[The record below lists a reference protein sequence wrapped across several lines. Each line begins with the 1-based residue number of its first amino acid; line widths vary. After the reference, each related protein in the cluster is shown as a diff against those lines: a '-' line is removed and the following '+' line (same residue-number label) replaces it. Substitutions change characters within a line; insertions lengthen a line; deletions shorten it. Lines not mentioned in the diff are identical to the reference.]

1 MWGGQSW
8 PGSPLGTAFS
18 RLVLV
23 ALLAL
28 IGRAQPNQ
36 PPPGTGIVLRSTT
49 QEVLLDFIARDKHH
63 RLVTN
68 LRPNEVEILED
79 GVRQKARSFQYRGG
93 QDQTQETGPAAPAAG
108 AASTYSP
115 LRDINVVSLVFEG
128 MSAQSRRRATLAA
141 KAFLGS
147 ELRPNTYIGVFTL
160 NHRLALL
167 QQYTHDLN
175 LLNQAVDRE
184 AGAASQ
190 AFMKDMQ
197 TQVAILN
204 SLASGGGFN
213 AMQPGSAD
221 EKGAISTSSHSDAAA
236 AALQRKMASLT
247 LAILSSQVG
256 NLSIDGLHQL
266 IRGQAHLPGRKT
278 VVYFSE
284 GLILPPEQPERF
296 RALISD
302 ANRANIAFYTVDAS
316 GLDTVSRVSEARTIH
331 EALSSEEEGGP
342 GGADLATNYQ
352 ENLHSL
358 AEDTGGFAIENS
370 NDMRLPLRRVMEEVR
385 SHYELAYAPAST
397 NYDGHF
403 RTIEVR
409 TTRPG
414 LAIQSRKG
422 YFALPMLNGEPVAPF
437 ELAALAALHSDPA
450 PHAFEFHAGAL
461 RFRSA
466 REETECLA
474 VFSVPSR
481 VLAFTDDP
489 KSKLF
494 RTHVSFVALIK
505 DEQDQI
511 VRKIS
516 RDLQFQA
523 PSGKRPEFERGETAV
538 TLPFSLPPGRYRM
551 EAVAIEPEGQTAS
564 TRKIAFFVP
573 TAGHFGLSDLVFVRS
588 VQPDT
593 DGYDALDP
601 LDFQG
606 GQVTPELNAAIPKS
620 ATASEGVY
628 FVLYPSP
635 GIGAKPDVRI
645 SVSHNGK
652 LVVTAAQ
659 PSLPAT
665 EPDGSIRVLSQ
676 IGLGGLDSGTY
687 EIKVTAAQGGAAASS
702 SAVIAIL

>member
-1 MWGGQSW
+1 MSH
-8 PGSPLGTAFS
+8 
-18 RLVLV
+18 RLIALV
-23 ALLAL
+23 AMLAL
-28 IGRAQPNQ
+28 TGRAQLAQ
-36 PPPGTGIVLRSTT
+36 APGSSEIILRSTT

-79 GVRQKARSFQYRGG
+79 GVRQKVRSFQYRGG
-93 QDQTQETGPAAPAAG
+93 RDQPEETGPATPAAG
-108 AASTYSP
+108 AGSTYSP
-115 LRDINVVSLVFEG
+115 LREINVVSLVFEG
-128 MSAQSRRRATLAA
+128 MSPQSRRRATLAA

-147 ELRPNTYIGVFTL
+147 ELRPNTYIGVFAL

-184 AGAASQ
+184 ANRASQ
-190 AFMKDMQ
+190 PFMKDMQ
-197 TQVAILN
+197 TQVGILN

-221 EKGAISTSSHSDAAA
+221 EKGATSTASHSDAAA
-236 AALQRKMASLT
+236 AAIQRKMASLT

-296 RALISD
+296 RSLISD

-331 EALSSEEEGGP
+331 EALASEDEGGP

-385 SHYELAYAPAST
+385 AHYEVAYAPAST

-414 LAIQSRKG
+414 LRIQNRKG
-422 YFALPMLNGEPVAPF
+422 YFALPMLNGEPLEPF
-437 ELAALAALHSDPA
+437 ELAALAVLNSDPA
-450 PHAFEFHAGAL
+450 PHAFEFHAGTL

-466 REETECLA
+466 ADETECLA

-481 VLAFTDDP
+481 VLSFTDDP

-494 RTHVSFVALIK
+494 RMHVSFVALVK

-538 TLPFSLPPGRYRM
+538 TLPFTLPPGRYRM

-564 TRKIAFFVP
+564 THKIALFVP
-573 TAGHFGLSDLVFVRS
+573 SAGHIGLSDLVFVRS

-593 DGYDALDP
+593 DDRDAADP
-601 LDFQG
+601 LVSAG
-606 GQVTPELNAAIPKS
+606 GRVTPELNPAIPKS
-620 ATASEGVY
+620 ADAVEGLY
-628 FVLYPSP
+628 FVIYPSP
-635 GIGAKPDVRI
+635 AIGAKPDVRI
-645 SVSHNGK
+645 AVSHNGK
-652 LVVTAAQ
+652 LVTATQ
-659 PSLPAT
+659 QSLPAA
-665 EPDGSIRVLSQ
+665 EPDGSIRVLRE

-687 EIKVTAAQGGAAASS
+687 EIKVTAAQGGATASS
-702 SAVIAIL
+702 SAVIAIR

>member
-1 MWGGQSW
+1 MSHRVI
-8 PGSPLGTAFS
+8 A
-18 RLVLV
+18 LV
-23 ALLAL
+23 AMLAL
-28 IGRAQPNQ
+28 TGRAQLAQ
-36 PPPGTGIVLRSTT
+36 APGSSEIILRSTT

-79 GVRQKARSFQYRGG
+79 GVRQKVRSFQYRGG
-93 QDQTQETGPAAPAAG
+93 RDQPEETGPATPAAG
-108 AASTYSP
+108 AGSTYSP
-115 LRDINVVSLVFEG
+115 LREINVVSLVFEG
-128 MSAQSRRRATLAA
+128 MSPQSRRRATLAA

-147 ELRPNTYIGVFTL
+147 ELRPNTYIGVFAL

-184 AGAASQ
+184 ANRASQ
-190 AFMKDMQ
+190 PFMKDMQ
-197 TQVAILN
+197 TQVGILN

-221 EKGAISTSSHSDAAA
+221 EKGATSTASHSDAAA
-236 AALQRKMASLT
+236 AAIQRKMASLT

-296 RALISD
+296 RSLISD

-331 EALSSEEEGGP
+331 EALASEDEGGP

-385 SHYELAYAPAST
+385 AHYEVAYAPAST

-414 LAIQSRKG
+414 LRIQNRKG
-422 YFALPMLNGEPVAPF
+422 YFALPMLNGEPLEPF
-437 ELAALAALHSDPA
+437 ELAALAVLNSDSA
-450 PHAFEFHAGAL
+450 PHAFEFHAGTL

-466 REETECLA
+466 ADETECLA

-481 VLAFTDDP
+481 VLSFTDDP

-494 RTHVSFVALIK
+494 RMHVSFVALVK

-516 RDLQFQA
+516 RDLPFQA

-538 TLPFSLPPGRYRM
+538 TLPFTLPPGRYRM

-564 TRKIAFFVP
+564 THKIALFVP
-573 TAGHFGLSDLVFVRS
+573 SAGHIGLSDLVFVRS

-593 DGYDALDP
+593 DDRDAADP
-601 LDFQG
+601 LVSAG
-606 GQVTPELNAAIPKS
+606 GRVTPELNPAIPKS
-620 ATASEGVY
+620 ADAVEGLY
-628 FVLYPSP
+628 FVIYPSP
-635 GIGAKPDVRI
+635 AIGAKPDVRI
-645 SVSHNGK
+645 AVSHNGK
-652 LVVTAAQ
+652 LVTATQ
-659 PSLPAT
+659 QSLPAA
-665 EPDGSIRVLSQ
+665 EPDGSIRVLRE

-687 EIKVTAAQGGAAASS
+687 EIKVTAAQGGATASS
-702 SAVIAIL
+702 SAVIAIR

>member
-1 MWGGQSW
+1 MSHRVI
-8 PGSPLGTAFS
+8 A
-18 RLVLV
+18 LV
-23 ALLAL
+23 AMLAL
-28 IGRAQPNQ
+28 TGRAQLAQ
-36 PPPGTGIVLRSTT
+36 APGSSEIILRSTT

-79 GVRQKARSFQYRGG
+79 GVRQKVRSFQYRGG
-93 QDQTQETGPAAPAAG
+93 RDQPEETGPATPAAG
-108 AASTYSP
+108 AGSTYSP
-115 LRDINVVSLVFEG
+115 LREINVVSLVFEG
-128 MSAQSRRRATLAA
+128 MSPQSRRRATLAA

-147 ELRPNTYIGVFTL
+147 ELRPNTYIGVFAL

-184 AGAASQ
+184 ANRASQ
-190 AFMKDMQ
+190 PFMKDMQ
-197 TQVAILN
+197 TQVGILN

-221 EKGAISTSSHSDAAA
+221 EKGATSTASHSDAAA
-236 AALQRKMASLT
+236 AAIQRKMASLT

-296 RALISD
+296 RSLISD

-331 EALSSEEEGGP
+331 EALASEDEGGP

-358 AEDTGGFAIENS
+358 AEDTSGFAIENS

-385 SHYELAYAPAST
+385 AHYEVAYAPAST

-414 LAIQSRKG
+414 LRIQNRKG
-422 YFALPMLNGEPVAPF
+422 YFALPMLNGEPLEPF
-437 ELAALAALHSDPA
+437 ELAALAVLNSDSA
-450 PHAFEFHAGAL
+450 PHAFEFHAGTL

-466 REETECLA
+466 ADETECLA

-481 VLAFTDDP
+481 VLSFTDDP

-494 RTHVSFVALIK
+494 RMHVSFVALVK

-538 TLPFSLPPGRYRM
+538 TLPFTLPPGRYRM

-564 TRKIAFFVP
+564 IHKIALFVP
-573 TAGHFGLSDLVFVRS
+573 SAGHIGLSDLVFVRS

-593 DGYDALDP
+593 DDRDAADP
-601 LDFQG
+601 LVSAG
-606 GQVTPELNAAIPKS
+606 GRVTPELNPAIPKS
-620 ATASEGVY
+620 ADAVEGLY
-628 FVLYPSP
+628 FVIYPSP
-635 GIGAKPDVRI
+635 AIGAKPDVRI
-645 SVSHNGK
+645 AVSHNGK
-652 LVVTAAQ
+652 LVTATQ
-659 PSLPAT
+659 QSLPAA
-665 EPDGSIRVLSQ
+665 EPDGSIRVLRE

-687 EIKVTAAQGGAAASS
+687 EIKVTAAQGGATASS
-702 SAVIAIL
+702 SAVIAIR

>member
-1 MWGGQSW
+1 MSHRVI
-8 PGSPLGTAFS
+8 A
-18 RLVLV
+18 LV
-23 ALLAL
+23 AMLAL
-28 IGRAQPNQ
+28 TGRAQLAQ
-36 PPPGTGIVLRSTT
+36 APGSSEIILRSTT

-79 GVRQKARSFQYRGG
+79 GVRQKVRSFQYRGG
-93 QDQTQETGPAAPAAG
+93 RDQPEETGPATPAAG
-108 AASTYSP
+108 TGSTYSP
-115 LRDINVVSLVFEG
+115 LREINVVSLVFEG
-128 MSAQSRRRATLAA
+128 MSPQSRRRATLAA

-147 ELRPNTYIGVFTL
+147 ELRPNTYIGVFAL

-184 AGAASQ
+184 ANRASQ
-190 AFMKDMQ
+190 PFMKDMQ
-197 TQVAILN
+197 TQVGILN

-221 EKGAISTSSHSDAAA
+221 EKGATSTASHSDAAA
-236 AALQRKMASLT
+236 AAIQRKMASLT

-296 RALISD
+296 RSLISD

-331 EALSSEEEGGP
+331 EALASEDEGGP

-358 AEDTGGFAIENS
+358 AEDTSGFAIENS

-385 SHYELAYAPAST
+385 AHYEVAYAPAST

-414 LAIQSRKG
+414 LRIQNRKG
-422 YFALPMLNGEPVAPF
+422 YFALPMLNGEPLEPF
-437 ELAALAALHSDPA
+437 ELAALAVLNSDSA
-450 PHAFEFHAGAL
+450 PHAFEFHAGTL

-466 REETECLA
+466 ADETECLA

-481 VLAFTDDP
+481 VLSFTDDP

-494 RTHVSFVALIK
+494 RMHVSFVALVK

-538 TLPFSLPPGRYRM
+538 TLPFTLPPGRYRM

-564 TRKIAFFVP
+564 IHKIALFVP
-573 TAGHFGLSDLVFVRS
+573 SAGHIGLSDLVFVRS

-593 DGYDALDP
+593 DDRDAADP
-601 LDFQG
+601 LVSAG
-606 GQVTPELNAAIPKS
+606 GRVTPELNPAIPKS
-620 ATASEGVY
+620 ADAVEGLY
-628 FVLYPSP
+628 FVIYPSP
-635 GIGAKPDVRI
+635 AIGAKPDVRI
-645 SVSHNGK
+645 AVSHNGK
-652 LVVTAAQ
+652 LVTATQ
-659 PSLPAT
+659 QSLPAA
-665 EPDGSIRVLSQ
+665 EPDGSIRVLRE

-687 EIKVTAAQGGAAASS
+687 EIKVTAAQGGATASS
-702 SAVIAIL
+702 SAVIAIR

>member
-1 MWGGQSW
+1 MSHRVI
-8 PGSPLGTAFS
+8 A
-18 RLVLV
+18 LV
-23 ALLAL
+23 AMLAL
-28 IGRAQPNQ
+28 TGRAQLAQ
-36 PPPGTGIVLRSTT
+36 APGSSEIILRSTT

-63 RLVTN
+63 RLITS

-79 GVRQKARSFQYRGG
+79 GVRQKVRSFQYRGG
-93 QDQTQETGPAAPAAG
+93 PDQPEETGPATPAAG
-108 AASTYSP
+108 AGSTYSP
-115 LRDINVVSLVFEG
+115 LREINVVSLVFEG
-128 MSAQSRRRATLAA
+128 MSPQSRRRATLAA

-147 ELRPNTYIGVFTL
+147 ELRPNTYIAVFAL

-184 AGAASQ
+184 ANRASQ
-190 AFMKDMQ
+190 PFMKDMQ
-197 TQVAILN
+197 TQVGILN

-221 EKGAISTSSHSDAAA
+221 EKGATSTASHSDAAA
-236 AALQRKMASLT
+236 AAIQRKMASLT

-256 NLSIDGLHQL
+256 NLSIDALHQL
-266 IRGQAHLPGRKT
+266 IRGQAQLPGRKT

-296 RALISD
+296 RSLISD
-302 ANRANIAFYTVDAS
+302 ANRTNIAFYTVDAS

-331 EALSSEEEGGP
+331 AALASEDEGGP
-342 GGADLATNYQ
+342 GGADLPTNYQ

-385 SHYELAYAPAST
+385 AHYEVAYAPAST

-414 LAIQSRKG
+414 LVIQNRKG
-422 YFALPMLNGEPVAPF
+422 YFALPMLNGEPVEPF
-437 ELAALAALHSDPA
+437 ELAALAALNSDPA
-450 PHAFEFHAGAL
+450 PHAFEFHAGTL

-466 REETECLA
+466 ADETECLA

-481 VLAFTDDP
+481 VLSFTDDP

-494 RTHVSFVALIK
+494 RMHVSFVALVK
-505 DEQDQI
+505 DEHDQI

-516 RDLQFQA
+516 RDLQFRA

-538 TLPFSLPPGRYRM
+538 TLPFTLPPGRYRM

-564 TRKIAFFVP
+564 THKIALFVP
-573 TAGHFGLSDLVFVRS
+573 SAGHIGLSDLVFVRS

-593 DGYDALDP
+593 GDRDAADP
-601 LDFQG
+601 LVSAG
-606 GQVTPELNAAIPKS
+606 GRVTPELNPAIPKS
-620 ATASEGVY
+620 ADAVEGLY
-628 FVLYPSP
+628 FVIYPSP
-635 GIGAKPDVRI
+635 AIGPKPDVRI
-645 SVSHNGK
+645 AVSHNGK
-652 LVVTAAQ
+652 LVTAMQ
-659 PSLPAT
+659 QSLPAA
-665 EPDGSIRVLSQ
+665 ELDGSVRVLSQ

-687 EIKVTAAQGGAAASS
+687 EIKVTAAQGGATASS

>member
-1 MWGGQSW
+1 M
-8 PGSPLGTAFS
+8 
-18 RLVLV
+18 
-23 ALLAL
+23 LAL
-28 IGRAQPNQ
+28 TGRAQLAQ
-36 PPPGTGIVLRSTT
+36 APGSSEIILRSTT

-79 GVRQKARSFQYRGG
+79 GVRQKVRSFQYRGG
-93 QDQTQETGPAAPAAG
+93 RDQPEETGPATPAAG
-108 AASTYSP
+108 TGSTYSP
-115 LRDINVVSLVFEG
+115 LREINVVSLVFEG
-128 MSAQSRRRATLAA
+128 MSPQSRRRATLAA

-147 ELRPNTYIGVFTL
+147 ELRPNTYIGVFAL

-184 AGAASQ
+184 ANRASQ
-190 AFMKDMQ
+190 PFMKDMQ
-197 TQVAILN
+197 TQVGILN

-221 EKGAISTSSHSDAAA
+221 EKGATSTASHSDAAA
-236 AALQRKMASLT
+236 AAIQRKMASLT

-296 RALISD
+296 RSLISD

-331 EALSSEEEGGP
+331 EALASEDEGGP

-385 SHYELAYAPAST
+385 AHYEVAYAPAST

-414 LAIQSRKG
+414 LRIQNRKG
-422 YFALPMLNGEPVAPF
+422 YFALPMLNGEPLEPF
-437 ELAALAALHSDPA
+437 ELAALAVLNSDSA
-450 PHAFEFHAGAL
+450 PHAFEFHAGTL

-466 REETECLA
+466 ADETECLA

-481 VLAFTDDP
+481 VLSFTDDP

-494 RTHVSFVALIK
+494 RMHVSFVALVK

-538 TLPFSLPPGRYRM
+538 TLPFTLPPGRYRM

-564 TRKIAFFVP
+564 THKIALFVP
-573 TAGHFGLSDLVFVRS
+573 SAGHIGLSDLVFVRS

-593 DGYDALDP
+593 DDRDAADP
-601 LDFQG
+601 LVSAG
-606 GQVTPELNAAIPKS
+606 GRVTPELNPAIPKS
-620 ATASEGVY
+620 ADAVEGLY
-628 FVLYPSP
+628 FVIYPSP
-635 GIGAKPDVRI
+635 AIGAKPDVRI
-645 SVSHNGK
+645 AVSHNGK
-652 LVVTAAQ
+652 LVTATQ
-659 PSLPAT
+659 QSLPAA
-665 EPDGSIRVLSQ
+665 EPDGSIRVLRE

-687 EIKVTAAQGGAAASS
+687 EIKVTAAQGGATASS
-702 SAVIAIL
+702 SAVIAIR

>member
-1 MWGGQSW
+1 MSHRVI
-8 PGSPLGTAFS
+8 A
-18 RLVLV
+18 LV
-23 ALLAL
+23 AMLAL
-28 IGRAQPNQ
+28 TGRAQLAQ
-36 PPPGTGIVLRSTT
+36 APGSSEIILRSTT

-79 GVRQKARSFQYRGG
+79 GVRQKVRSFQYRGG
-93 QDQTQETGPAAPAAG
+93 RDQPEETGPATPAAG
-108 AASTYSP
+108 TGSTYSP
-115 LRDINVVSLVFEG
+115 LREINVVSLVFEG
-128 MSAQSRRRATLAA
+128 MSPQSRRRATLAA

-147 ELRPNTYIGVFTL
+147 ELRPNTYIGVFAL

-184 AGAASQ
+184 ANRASQ
-190 AFMKDMQ
+190 PFMKDMQ
-197 TQVAILN
+197 TQVGILN

-221 EKGAISTSSHSDAAA
+221 EKGATSTASHSDAAA
-236 AALQRKMASLT
+236 AAIQRKMASLT

-296 RALISD
+296 RSLISD

-331 EALSSEEEGGP
+331 EALASEDEGGP

-385 SHYELAYAPAST
+385 AHYEVAYAPAST

-414 LAIQSRKG
+414 LRIQNRKG
-422 YFALPMLNGEPVAPF
+422 YFALPMLNGEPLEPF
-437 ELAALAALHSDPA
+437 ELAALAVLNSDPA
-450 PHAFEFHAGAL
+450 PHAFEFHAGTL

-466 REETECLA
+466 ADETECLA

-481 VLAFTDDP
+481 VLSFTDDP

-494 RTHVSFVALIK
+494 RMHVSFVALVK

-516 RDLQFQA
+516 RDLPFQA

-538 TLPFSLPPGRYRM
+538 TLPFTLPPGRYRM

-564 TRKIAFFVP
+564 THKIALFVP
-573 TAGHFGLSDLVFVRS
+573 SAGHIGLSDLVFVRS

-593 DGYDALDP
+593 DDRDAADP
-601 LDFQG
+601 LVSAG
-606 GQVTPELNAAIPKS
+606 GRVTPELNPAIPKS
-620 ATASEGVY
+620 ADAVEGLY
-628 FVLYPSP
+628 FVIYPSP
-635 GIGAKPDVRI
+635 AIGAKPDVRI
-645 SVSHNGK
+645 AVSHNGK
-652 LVVTAAQ
+652 LVTATQ
-659 PSLPAT
+659 QSLPAA
-665 EPDGSIRVLSQ
+665 EPDGSIRVLRE

-687 EIKVTAAQGGAAASS
+687 EIKVTAAQGGATASS
-702 SAVIAIL
+702 SAVIAIR

>member
-1 MWGGQSW
+1 
-8 PGSPLGTAFS
+8 
-18 RLVLV
+18 
-23 ALLAL
+23 
-28 IGRAQPNQ
+28 
-36 PPPGTGIVLRSTT
+36 
-49 QEVLLDFIARDKHH
+49 
-63 RLVTN
+63 
-68 LRPNEVEILED
+68 
-79 GVRQKARSFQYRGG
+79 
-93 QDQTQETGPAAPAAG
+93 
-108 AASTYSP
+108 
-115 LRDINVVSLVFEG
+115 
-128 MSAQSRRRATLAA
+128 
-141 KAFLGS
+141 
-147 ELRPNTYIGVFTL
+147 
-160 NHRLALL
+160 
-167 QQYTHDLN
+167 
-175 LLNQAVDRE
+175 
-184 AGAASQ
+184 
-190 AFMKDMQ
+190 MQ
-197 TQVAILN
+197 TQVGILN

-221 EKGAISTSSHSDAAA
+221 EKGATSTASHSDAAA
-236 AALQRKMASLT
+236 AAIQRKMASLT

-296 RALISD
+296 RSLISD

-331 EALSSEEEGGP
+331 EALASEDEGGP

-358 AEDTGGFAIENS
+358 AEDTSGFAIENS

-385 SHYELAYAPAST
+385 AHYEVAYAPAST

-414 LAIQSRKG
+414 LRIQNRKG
-422 YFALPMLNGEPVAPF
+422 YFALPMLNGEPLEPF
-437 ELAALAALHSDPA
+437 ELAALAVLNSDSA
-450 PHAFEFHAGAL
+450 PHAFEFHAGTL

-466 REETECLA
+466 ADETECLA

-481 VLAFTDDP
+481 VLSFTDDP

-494 RTHVSFVALIK
+494 RMHVSFVALVK

-538 TLPFSLPPGRYRM
+538 TLPFTLPPGRYRM

-564 TRKIAFFVP
+564 IHKIALFVP
-573 TAGHFGLSDLVFVRS
+573 SAGHIGLSDLVFVRS

-593 DGYDALDP
+593 DDRDAADP
-601 LDFQG
+601 LVSAG
-606 GQVTPELNAAIPKS
+606 GRVTPELNPAIPKS
-620 ATASEGVY
+620 ADAVEGLY
-628 FVLYPSP
+628 FVIYPSP
-635 GIGAKPDVRI
+635 AIGAKPDVRI
-645 SVSHNGK
+645 AVSHNGK
-652 LVVTAAQ
+652 LVTATQ
-659 PSLPAT
+659 QSLPAA
-665 EPDGSIRVLSQ
+665 EPDGSIRVLRE

-687 EIKVTAAQGGAAASS
+687 EIKVTAAQGGATASS
-702 SAVIAIL
+702 SAVIAIR

>member
-1 MWGGQSW
+1 MSHRVI
-8 PGSPLGTAFS
+8 A
-18 RLVLV
+18 LV
-23 ALLAL
+23 AMLAL
-28 IGRAQPNQ
+28 TGRAQLAQ
-36 PPPGTGIVLRSTT
+36 APGSSEIILRSTT

-79 GVRQKARSFQYRGG
+79 GVRQKVRSFQYRGG
-93 QDQTQETGPAAPAAG
+93 RDQPEETGPATPAAG
-108 AASTYSP
+108 TGSTYSP
-115 LRDINVVSLVFEG
+115 LREINVVSLVFEG
-128 MSAQSRRRATLAA
+128 MSPQSRRRATLAA

-147 ELRPNTYIGVFTL
+147 ELRPNTYIGVFAL

-184 AGAASQ
+184 ANRASQ
-190 AFMKDMQ
+190 PFMKDMQ
-197 TQVAILN
+197 TQVGILN

-221 EKGAISTSSHSDAAA
+221 EKGATSTASHSDAAA
-236 AALQRKMASLT
+236 AAIQRKMASLT

-296 RALISD
+296 RSLISD

-331 EALSSEEEGGP
+331 EALASEDEGGP

-385 SHYELAYAPAST
+385 AHYEVAYAPAST

-414 LAIQSRKG
+414 LRIQNRKG
-422 YFALPMLNGEPVAPF
+422 YFALPMLNGEPLEPF
-437 ELAALAALHSDPA
+437 ELAALAVLNSDSA
-450 PHAFEFHAGAL
+450 PHAFEFHAGTL

-466 REETECLA
+466 ADETECLA

-481 VLAFTDDP
+481 VLSFTDDP

-494 RTHVSFVALIK
+494 RMHVSFVALVK

-538 TLPFSLPPGRYRM
+538 TLPFTLPPGRYRM

-564 TRKIAFFVP
+564 IHKIALFVP
-573 TAGHFGLSDLVFVRS
+573 SAGHIGLSDLVFVRS

-593 DGYDALDP
+593 DDRDAADP
-601 LDFQG
+601 LVSAG
-606 GQVTPELNAAIPKS
+606 GRVTPELNPAIPKS
-620 ATASEGVY
+620 ADAVEGLY
-628 FVLYPSP
+628 FVIYPSP
-635 GIGAKPDVRI
+635 AIGAKPDVRI
-645 SVSHNGK
+645 AVSHNGK
-652 LVVTAAQ
+652 LVTATQ
-659 PSLPAT
+659 QSLPAA
-665 EPDGSIRVLSQ
+665 EPDGSIRVLRE

-687 EIKVTAAQGGAAASS
+687 EIKVTAAQGGATASS
-702 SAVIAIL
+702 SAVIAIR

>member
-1 MWGGQSW
+1 MSHRVI
-8 PGSPLGTAFS
+8 A
-18 RLVLV
+18 LV
-23 ALLAL
+23 AMLAL
-28 IGRAQPNQ
+28 TGRAQLAQ
-36 PPPGTGIVLRSTT
+36 APGSSEIILRSTT

-79 GVRQKARSFQYRGG
+79 GVRQKVRSFQYRGG
-93 QDQTQETGPAAPAAG
+93 RDQPEETGPATPAAG
-108 AASTYSP
+108 TGSTYSP
-115 LRDINVVSLVFEG
+115 LREINVVSLVFEG
-128 MSAQSRRRATLAA
+128 MSPQSRRRATLAA

-147 ELRPNTYIGVFTL
+147 ELRPNTYIGVFAL

-184 AGAASQ
+184 ANRASQ
-190 AFMKDMQ
+190 PFMKDMQ
-197 TQVAILN
+197 TQVGILN

-221 EKGAISTSSHSDAAA
+221 EKGATSTASHSDAAA
-236 AALQRKMASLT
+236 AAIQRKMASLT

-296 RALISD
+296 RSLISD

-331 EALSSEEEGGP
+331 EALASEDEGGP

-385 SHYELAYAPAST
+385 AHYEVAYAPAST

-414 LAIQSRKG
+414 LRIQNRKG
-422 YFALPMLNGEPVAPF
+422 YFALPMLNGEPLEPF
-437 ELAALAALHSDPA
+437 ELAALAVLNSDPA
-450 PHAFEFHAGAL
+450 PHAFEFHAGTL

-466 REETECLA
+466 ADETECLA

-481 VLAFTDDP
+481 VLSFTDDP

-494 RTHVSFVALIK
+494 RMHVSFVALVK

-538 TLPFSLPPGRYRM
+538 TLPFTLPPGRYRM

-564 TRKIAFFVP
+564 THKIALFVP
-573 TAGHFGLSDLVFVRS
+573 SAGHIGLSDLVFVRS

-593 DGYDALDP
+593 DDRDAADP
-601 LDFQG
+601 LVSAG
-606 GQVTPELNAAIPKS
+606 GRVTPELNPAIPKS
-620 ATASEGVY
+620 ADAVEGLY
-628 FVLYPSP
+628 FVIYPSP
-635 GIGAKPDVRI
+635 AIGAKPDVRI
-645 SVSHNGK
+645 AVSHNGK
-652 LVVTAAQ
+652 LVTATQ
-659 PSLPAT
+659 QSLPAA
-665 EPDGSIRVLSQ
+665 EPDGSIRVLRE

-687 EIKVTAAQGGAAASS
+687 EIKVTAAQGGATASS
-702 SAVIAIL
+702 SAVIAIR